1 MDSSFYGAAGR
12 QSTILGE
19 DPLFNDH
26 DPVAIISASRM
37 NTQGHTKSSYHLQ
50 KSLTTASIRT
60 SCCLAHMQPRR
71 FPGFRLSSV

>member
-1 MDSSFYGAAGR
+1 MDSSFYGAVGR

-50 KSLTTASIRT
+50 KSLTTASIRRICRRD
-60 SCCLAHMQPRR
+60 SAQPRR
-71 FPGFRLSSV
+71 FPEFRLSSG